1 MHEFSLVEN
10 IIEIVTETAER
21 NGLTTVESV
30 ELEVGAASGVIRE
43 AMEFAWE
50 AAVKGSAFE
59 RTRLIIK
66 EIPLIVSCS
75 VCGKE
80 YSPVEIYESCPGCGD
95 VSPKVLSGKE
105 LRVAAIE
112 GSSK

>member
-21 NGLTTVESV
+21 NRLSQVEAV
-30 ELEVGAASGVIRE
+30 ELEIGVASGVIRE

-50 AAVKGSAFE
+50 AAVKGTAFE
-59 RTRLIIK
+59 QTILKIK
-66 EIPLIVSCS
+66 EIPLVVCCS

-80 YSPVEIYESCPGCGD
+80 YSPGEIYETCPGCGD

-105 LRVAAIE
+105 LRVAAIV
-112 GSSK
+112 GV